1 MVFRKK
7 QGTDLKIL
15 SKQSFEI
22 IKTLTI
28 NHLKIKYKRTT
39 LGFLWS
45 FLNPLLS
52 VGVISLVFASI
63 MGMKYSE
70 FVIIFFPAFLA
81 WNFFANSINGGTM
94 SIVNNESLIRKTPIN
109 LMIFPLVNVAINFV
123 EFVLTSIAFIVI
135 LVLIGYEPS
144 YHIIYLPISIVLIF
158 LISVG
163 LSLLVSVISTF
174 LRDVGYL
181 ISVFLQLWF
190 YLSPVL
196 YPKDFIEGKHWL
208 VDIFMTINP
217 MVYFIEMFRNPISYH
232 KPLSFELIMIGI
244 VLAASSLA
252 LGIYIFNKYRY
263 KLVYRL

>member
-1 MVFRKK
+1 M
-7 QGTDLKIL
+7 KIL
-15 SKQSFEI
+15 SNQSYEI
-22 IKTLTI
+22 IKTLTV

-52 VGVISLVFASI
+52 VGVISLVFANI

-70 FVIIFFPAFLA
+70 FVVVFFPAFLA
-81 WNFFANSINGGTM
+81 WNFFANSVNGGTT

-123 EFVLTSIAFIVI
+123 EFLLTSFAFIFV
-135 LVLIGYEPS
+135 LVLIGYEPT
-144 YHIIYLPISIVLIF
+144 YHLIYLPLSIL
-158 LISVG
+158 LISLMAVG
-163 LSLLVSVISTF
+163 LSLLVSVVATF

-217 MVYFIEMFRNPISYH
+217 MVYLIEMFRNPISYH
-232 KPLSFELIMIGI
+232 KPLSFELLTIGFMFA
-244 VLAASSLA
+244 LCSLA
-252 LGIYIFNKYRY
+252 LGIYVFNKYRY

>member
-1 MVFRKK
+1 M
-7 QGTDLKIL
+7 KIL
-15 SKQSFEI
+15 SEQSFEI

-45 FLNPLLS
+45 FLNPLIS

-81 WNFFANSINGGTM
+81 WNFFANSINGGTI
-94 SIVNNESLIRKTPIN
+94 SIINNESLIRKTPIN
-109 LMIFPLVNVAINFV
+109 LMIFPIVNVAINFV
-123 EFVLTSIAFIVI
+123 EFLITSIAFILI
-135 LVLIGYEPS
+135 LILIGYEPS
-144 YHIIYLPISIVLIF
+144 YHIIYLPLSILMIL

-163 LSLLVSVISTF
+163 LSLIVSVVATF

-181 ISVFLQLWF
+181 IGVFLQLWF
-190 YLSPVL
+190 YLSPIL
-196 YPKDFIEGKHWL
+196 YPKDFIVGKYWFL
-208 VDIFMTINP
+208 DIFMSINP
-217 MVYFIEMFRNPISYH
+217 MVYIIEMFRNPISYH
-232 KPLSFELIMIGI
+232 KPLSLELIMIGFAFAI
-244 VLAASSLA
+244 SSLA